1 MFFLKGKSILK
12 SCNEY
17 PITDCK
23 IANNVKY
30 CFCANTL
37 CNNATVLTP
46 VPIPSDD
53 EDLDQS
59 AEDGSGLF
67 DDLTQLDKHKYT
79 NKIINTT
86 VILDASTKNNSFTKA
101 SADKLVIL
109 KYTYVFSLIL
119 IFHKA
124 I

>member
-1 MFFLKGKSILK
+1 
-12 SCNEY
+12 
-17 PITDCK
+17 
-23 IANNVKY
+23 VKY

-37 CNNATVLTP
+37 CNNATILTP

-86 VILDASTKNNSFTKA
+86 VILDVSTKNNSFTKA
-101 SADKLVIL
+101 SADKLVLL
-109 KYTYVFSLIL
+109 KYTYILSLIF